1 MRPGRLVPY
10 PPTHTRTHRPT
21 CTPTHPLTPPT
32 HPPTRSHHPP
42 THPLTPPTHPLTPPT
57 RSHPLTHPPRACMQ
71 VHPSGQG
78 GAGDGRRWLHAGRP
92 PCIRAGHASAGE
104 WGGGA
109 CVRTHPG
116 AACWATRG
124 WNSVCARIGASP
136 RRCCCSAPPP
146 PPPPPSPQPHPHP
159 ATGAQFWVGWC
170 FHRGALRALRRGR
183 PNMDV
188 LVSVGTTA
196 AYLYRCT
203 HTCGART
210 RRARLAAARLPVLP
224 PCCHPSTRPTLP
236 PLASSLQHPGA
247 GLGARPPRVRVTRPV
262 LRDLCLTHH
271 LHLPRQAAG
280 KRGQGES
287 LPGAA
292 RPPPA
297 PPPPPPP
304 PLPPPPPPHSRTR
317 APPLPPAL
325 TLQALSELLK
335 LAPAT
340 ATLCTTDASGRVV
353 DEQEVATT
361 LLQVGGGRCV
371 RVFGRC
377 CRRTHAHTHTCTH
390 ARTHRQHTPLPP
402 TTTYPPSHAA
412 RRPAKGAARGASAR

>member
-57 RSHPLTHPPRACMQ
+57 RSHHPTHPLTHPPRACMQ

-146 PPPPPSPQPHPHP
+146 PPPAHPPPPPPPPPTPPPHPHP

-292 RPPPA
+292 RPPL
-297 PPPPPPP
+297 PPHRASSQPPPP
-304 PLPPPPPPHSRTR
+304 PLPHPR
-317 APPLPPAL
+317 APPYPRPYPTGAERTAQAGPRHRHAL
-325 TLQALSELLK
+325 HHRRLGA
-335 LAPAT
+335 
-340 ATLCTTDASGRVV
+340 
-353 DEQEVATT
+353 
-361 LLQVGGGRCV
+361 GGG
-371 RVFGRC
+371 
-377 CRRTHAHTHTCTH
+377 
-390 ARTHRQHTPLPP
+390 
-402 TTTYPPSHAA
+402 
-412 RRPAKGAARGASAR
+412 

>member
-57 RSHPLTHPPRACMQ
+57 RSHHPTHPLTHPPRACMQ

-146 PPPPPSPQPHPHP
+146 PAAVTTTPPPPRHWRAVLGGVVLPPGGAARAAAGAAQHGCAGQRGHHGSLPLQVHTHLWRAHEARSPCCCQAARASPVLPSLNPPHPPAPRLLLAASWRWPGRAPTQSTSHTACSSRPLPYSSPSSASASCWKARPRGEPARCGAPPPSP
-159 ATGAQFWVGWC
+159 
-170 FHRGALRALRRGR
+170 
-183 PNMDV
+183 
-188 LVSVGTTA
+188 
-196 AYLYRCT
+196 
-203 HTCGART
+203 
-210 RRARLAAARLPVLP
+210 
-224 PCCHPSTRPTLP
+224 
-236 PLASSLQHPGA
+236 
-247 GLGARPPRVRVTRPV
+247 PPR
-262 LRDLCLTHH
+262 LF
-271 LHLPRQAAG
+271 
-280 KRGQGES
+280 S
-287 LPGAA
+287 
-292 RPPPA
+292 A
-297 PPPPPPP
+297 PPPPTPAPARP
-304 PLPPPPPPHSRTR
+304 PLPPP
-317 APPLPPAL
+317 LPY
-325 TLQALSELLK
+325 
-335 LAPAT
+335 
-340 ATLCTTDASGRVV
+340 
-353 DEQEVATT
+353 
-361 LLQVGGGRCV
+361 
-371 RVFGRC
+371 
-377 CRRTHAHTHTCTH
+377 RR
-390 ARTHRQHTPLPP
+390 
-402 TTTYPPSHAA
+402 
-412 RRPAKGAARGASAR
+412 